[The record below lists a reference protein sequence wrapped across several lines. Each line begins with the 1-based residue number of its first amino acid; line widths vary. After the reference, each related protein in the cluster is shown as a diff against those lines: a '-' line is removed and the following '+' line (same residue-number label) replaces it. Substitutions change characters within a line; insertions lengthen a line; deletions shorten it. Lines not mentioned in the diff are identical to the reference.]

1 MNIIKTMAQYD
12 AESKQFLADLAS
24 LLSSERFYQWLY
36 APAQGRFE
44 WATLEGRERLTSR
57 FTWPLAKWAAETT
70 NADTYSQ
77 PETKESLAQLVD
89 KLNQIAVV
97 FIGGEPA
104 TSKLVIDDSTD
115 MTQLVY
121 NLLSHEAA
129 IMRSVIVG
137 NHFHKERD
145 LLIELVEL
153 AQARMTIEQDTGSPA
168 FEIVLNDHMDA
179 HWFET
184 GQVTSLLAHTAER
197 IRQGRPVYGVAIHTS
212 KTLSTWLNSESEGKL
227 LQQSND
233 NAFIVLPFEAA
244 A

>member
-1 MNIIKTMAQYD
+1 MSIIKTMAQHD
-12 AESKQFLADLAS
+12 TESKQFLADLAS
-24 LLSSERFYQWLY
+24 LLSSERFFQWLY
-36 APAQGRFE
+36 APAQGRFV

-57 FTWPLAKWAAETT
+57 FTWPLTKWAAEATS
-70 NADTYSQ
+70 ADTYSQ
-77 PETKESLAQLVD
+77 PETKESLALLVE

-104 TSKLVIDDSTD
+104 TSSLVIDDSTD

-129 IMRSVIVG
+129 IMRSLIVG

-145 LLIELVEL
+145 LVIELLEL

-168 FEIVLNDHMDA
+168 LEAVLNGHMDA

-184 GQVTSLLAHTAER
+184 GQVISLLAHTAER
-197 IRQGRPVYGVAIHTS
+197 VRQGKPIYGVAIHTG
-212 KTLSTWLNSESEGKL
+212 KTLSTWLNSENEGKL
-227 LQQSND
+227 LQQSNG